1 MDVRQEDLANERPL
15 NLFYL
20 RLAQTLFV
28 YNLFLGVVLCPHAR
42 GQLSGRIAWI
52 NRPSGPWRSL
62 LRCSG
67 FCLAFCIF
75 PFPSE
80 IWFWHI
86 WFFKIV
92 YCVCVWACAC
102 VRVLAHGLAQVWKWK
117 DSLLV
122 SVTSFHPGSWGSNS
136 HWQAW
141 QRTPSPVEPSC
152 QLCLH

>member
-1 MDVRQEDLANERPL
+1 MDVRQEDLVNERPL

-62 LRCSG
+62 LRCSR

-92 YCVCVWACAC
+92 YCVCVCAC
-102 VRVLAHGLAQVWKWK
+102 LHMAWHRC
-117 DSLLV
+117 
-122 SVTSFHPGSWGSNS
+122 GSE
-136 HWQAW
+136 
-141 QRTPSPVEPSC
+141 RTACWC
-152 QLCLH
+152 QLPPSTLAPGDQTHIDKLDSEHLHLLSHLASSVSIKF